1 MDAARHALFAQR
13 FVLNQNRVFRYILGL
28 VPHRTD
34 AEDLFQQ
41 TCLTLWETWD
51 RYDAAQDF
59 VPWACGIALNLVRNH
74 RRKRGSLAL
83 SDALLERLGRRRLE
97 LDDLLEE
104 RRKMLDACLEALPGP
119 MRRLVEEAYGGED
132 VERIARRSKQTPNAI
147 YKTLRRIRA
156 ALHDCV
162 SRKLAP
168 GGAP

>member
-13 FVLNQNRVFRYILGL
+13 FVLNQHRVYRFILGL
-28 VPHRTD
+28 VPHRSD

-41 TCLTLWETWD
+41 SCLVLWETWNK
-51 RYDAAQDF
+51 YAPAQDF
-59 VPWACGIALNLVRNH
+59 VPWACGIAHNLVRNH
-74 RRKRGSLAL
+74 RRKRPSLAL
-83 SDALLERLGRRRLE
+83 SEEVLERLARRRLDV
-97 LDDLLEE
+97 DDLLEE
-104 RRKMLDACLEALPGP
+104 RRRLLESCLDALPLP
-119 MRRLVEEAYGGED
+119 LRRLVEEVYGGGTVDEA
-132 VERIARRSKQTPNAI
+132 ARRSRQTPNAV